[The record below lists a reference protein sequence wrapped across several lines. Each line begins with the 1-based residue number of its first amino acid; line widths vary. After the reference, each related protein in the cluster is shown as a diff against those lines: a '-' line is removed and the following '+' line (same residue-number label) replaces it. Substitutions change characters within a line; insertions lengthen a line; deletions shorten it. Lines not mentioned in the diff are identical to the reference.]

1 VSSAADRWR
10 PGGNVPH
17 VFVAPA
23 DCHADHV
30 TVRGDTA
37 HHLLTVLRRD
47 VGDAVSVADDSGTV
61 RHVVIRRISAG
72 EAVCEV
78 IAAREVPVT
87 RPRVRVVCGLPKQR
101 KLDEVIGRL
110 TELGVDEVVPAHTAR
125 SQVRLDARR
134 AARARTR
141 WQAVARAASGQSRRA
156 RLLHVASV
164 TSWDRAFTGAEHGV
178 VFWEEAVRPFH
189 DVAFDDLAADI
200 TVGVGPEGGLTAQ
213 EITMTGLPAVALG
226 DTILRTET
234 ASVVAPA
241 LVLHRLGRLG

>member
-1 VSSAADRWR
+1 
-10 PGGNVPH
+10 
-17 VFVAPA
+17 
-23 DCHADHV
+23 
-30 TVRGDTA
+30 
-37 HHLLTVLRRD
+37 
-47 VGDAVSVADDSGTV
+47 DDSGTV

-101 KLDEVIGRL
+101 KLDEV
-110 TELGVDEVVPAHTAR
+110 VPAHTAR

-134 AARARTR
+134 AARARAR
-141 WQAVARAASGQSRRA
+141 WQAVARAASCQSRRA

-164 TSWDRAFTGAEHGV
+164 TLWDRAFTGAEHGV
-178 VFWEEAVRPFH
+178 VFWEEAVRPLH